1 MEFGIDYPISM
12 ALLKVIMGDHGGE
25 TVWEH
30 DVRNAHAGLGSLR
43 PAQLPASRSP
53 AGLHTVTRPSSRM
66 DDFLRPFEEG
76 SHEKYRENW

>member
-43 PAQLPASRSP
+43 PASRFPLAGGASHSYE
-53 AGLHTVTRPSSRM
+53 A
-66 DDFLRPFEEG
+66 
-76 SHEKYRENW
+76 K